1 MKKQSFLILILLIGL
16 WANAQNYQEIISK
29 AGDAEAFPKSN
40 VVVIFDSTQ
49 VKMQPTGLSYYQMHK
64 LIKILTFEGAKQ
76 NHVVKVAYDPLSAY
90 VEIQKVV
97 VYKANGDIKTIKNPV
112 LDYAAPA
119 RAIYWGAREKMLEVG
134 KLEPGDALEIV
145 SFKKGY
151 TYALLQGASSN
162 VDDKYIP
169 PMRGHFYDIVPFWS
183 KEPVLEKVYILR
195 TPANKKLQY
204 EVFYGE
210 LTSTLRFHGD
220 QIEYIFSKK
229 NIKPAE
235 KETNMVSKNN
245 VNTKLLMSTSPDW
258 YAKGNWFY
266 QVNEDFDAFS
276 PTDDV
281 QEFVDELI
289 KDAKNELD
297 SISILTHWVA
307 DNMRYSGISMG
318 EGEGYTLHNSKM
330 NFADRC
336 GVCKDKASLL
346 ISMLRAAGF
355 ESYAAMTMAGE
366 RIDDVPADQF
376 NHSVTVVKMHNGEWK
391 LLDPTWVPGVRELWS
406 SAEQQQGYLMGLPGG
421 ADLKYTSISPP
432 ENHYIR
438 ISGKSKID
446 KKGNLKGSFTVTAE
460 GQSDA
465 AVRGVFRYYLRTEWK
480 KKLESE
486 LLKLNAAATIIKM
499 DYTDN
504 DKYLEAPVSITY
516 HYQIPDF
523 ALVTENEII
532 FTPALAQG
540 VYTRAM
546 SHLYANTSSEI
557 KKFGF
562 KDRCSRLMEIN
573 EEITL
578 PNYSEVVSLPSVDDV
593 SSEFINYHGNYEI
606 KGKKLTFTQT
616 ASYGKRVYQ
625 ADEWPDF
632 RQAVLNQK
640 HFADQKII
648 LKK

>member
-1 MKKQSFLILILLIGL
+1 MRKFSIMLSLLFMGL
-16 WANAQNYQEIISK
+16 LVNAQCTQDLIAH
-29 AGDAEAFPKSN
+29 AGDSKTFPHSDI
-40 VVVIFDSTQ
+40 VVIYDSTS
-49 VKMQPTGLSYYQMHK
+49 VNMQPTGLSHYNMHK
-64 LIKILTFEGAKQ
+64 LIKILTNKGAKQ
-76 NHVVKVAYDPLSAY
+76 NHVVKVGYDPLSAY
-90 VEIQKVV
+90 VEIQKVL
-97 VYKANGDIKTIKNPV
+97 VYKANGDIKKIDNPV

-119 RAIYWGAREKMLEVG
+119 RAIYWGAREKMIEVG
-134 KLEPGDALEIV
+134 KLEPGDAIEIV

-151 TYALLQGASSN
+151 TYALLQGADNS
-162 VDDKYIP
+162 DDKYIP

-183 KEPVLEKVYILR
+183 NDPVLAKVYTLI
-195 TPANKKLQY
+195 TPADKKLQY

-210 LTSTLRFHGD
+210 LTSTLKFKGD
-220 QIEYIFSKK
+220 FIEYSFSKK
-229 NIKPAE
+229 DIKPAE
-235 KETNMVSKNN
+235 RESNMVSKNN

-258 YAKGNWFY
+258 YAKGKWFY
-266 QVNEDFDAFS
+266 TVNEEYDAFT
-276 PTDDV
+276 PTDEV
-281 QEFVDELI
+281 QDYVNELI

-318 EGEGYTLHNSKM
+318 EGEGYTLHNAEM

-376 NHSVTVVKMHNGEWK
+376 NHSVTVVKMQSGEWK

-406 SAEQQQGYLMGLPGG
+406 SAEQQQGYLMGLPDG
-421 ADLKYTSISPP
+421 ADLMYTAISPP

-438 ISGKSKID
+438 MNGKSKID
-446 KKGNLKGSFTVTAE
+446 KLGNLTGSFTVTAE

-465 AVRGVFRYYLRTEWK
+465 SVRGVFKYSVRTEWK
-480 KKLESE
+480 KNLEAE
-486 LLKLNAAATIIKM
+486 LLKLNPAATITKM
-499 DYTDN
+499 EYTDN
-504 DKYLEAPVSITY
+504 DKYLEQPVSITY
-516 HYQIPDF
+516 HYQIPNF

-540 VYTRAM
+540 VYKRAM
-546 SHLYANTSSEI
+546 SHLYTNTSSEE
-557 KKFGF
+557 KKYGF

-578 PNYSEVVSLPSVDDV
+578 PKYSEVISLPEAKML
-593 SSEFINYHGNYEI
+593 SSEYVGYEGSYEI
-606 KGKKLTFTQT
+606 NGKKLVFNQV
-616 ASYGKRVYQ
+616 ASYGKRVYE
-625 ADEWPDF
+625 AEEWPKF
-632 RQAVLNQK
+632 REAVMNQK
-640 HFADQKII
+640 YFADQKII